1 MPTLPAGH
9 VVLMAF
15 SWLSMILYVCI
26 IWTIIRWRKYVY
38 FLRSSYYYLLVLQAF
53 IDFHMFLTVELI
65 MRPRKFNFFNL
76 FSSHML
82 IYAKFT
88 YMNLFVSNT
97 AFAFCHLFIALNR
110 LTAFYSPLLHNKV
123 WSEKTVAM
131 YGVGVYV
138 LSLMSALP
146 LLFVGD
152 GVIMFHLLPDG
163 IIQLF
168 SDDYIER
175 IIQKRLL
182 LCALWSFIP
191 FCFEFIRSIFCLFS
205 SLRDITPVYLYAT
218 QVWFYEMEI
227 ITSLSPWLQIL
238 LNKNVRVLMFEAF
251 NFRKSVGISI
261 VVTSLDTKW

>member
-1 MPTLPAGH
+1 MNLVLSRATAISGMPTLPAGH

-123 WSEKTVAM
+123 GCAFFETFIGLLFFTLTSDPSLYWPSFLQLPCIKP
-131 YGVGVYV
+131 
-138 LSLMSALP
+138 LSLCHVLKHVP
-146 LLFVGD
+146 PV
-152 GVIMFHLLPDG
+152 
-163 IIQLF
+163 
-168 SDDYIER
+168 SD
-175 IIQKRLL
+175 
-182 LCALWSFIP
+182 P
-191 FCFEFIRSIFCLFS
+191 
-205 SLRDITPVYLYAT
+205 
-218 QVWFYEMEI
+218 
-227 ITSLSPWLQIL
+227 
-238 LNKNVRVLMFEAF
+238 
-251 NFRKSVGISI
+251 
-261 VVTSLDTKW
+261 